1 MQLASVCLELSEMW
15 NRSCFRMRAL
25 LVYATAPRKAG
36 IPNFSTA
43 EMVFDSS
50 GLLCSPGTC
59 SNWRQN
65 CCFQRE
71 MHSRRGWLWRQF
83 SAFCRRNRTAQR
95 RVQKEAVLLVFS
107 KPKRMQNGEVY
118 NAAERRVCLLFLYKN
133 YRLDI
138 SNMS

>member
-1 MQLASVCLELSEMW
+1 
-15 NRSCFRMRAL
+15 
-25 LVYATAPRKAG
+25 
-36 IPNFSTA
+36 
-43 EMVFDSS
+43 
-50 GLLCSPGTC
+50 
-59 SNWRQN
+59 
-65 CCFQRE
+65 
-71 MHSRRGWLWRQF
+71 MHSRRGWMWRQF
-83 SAFCRRNRTAQR
+83 SAFCRRNRTAQI